1 MDKVLIVDGD
11 RQFLGNLKNGL
22 DKLQQFH
29 VQTAADGTE
38 AMAVL
43 AAQPISVL
51 VTDIETPGQ
60 DSLELLAHMTRKHP
74 RTPCIVMT
82 DQGKP
87 WFKRRLAQQSFL
99 YHLEKPFE
107 INKLA
112 AAIFV
117 GLNLRDEGEN
127 MAGMT
132 MQSLLPLIEIQQ
144 KTCRMKVKA
153 EKGQNGFLYFKDGE
167 LFDAHYHDLNGEA
180 AAVEIATWSRIAI
193 KISELPRHRTR
204 MRVKSKLM
212 DIAGASWTRPE
223 TEPLAE
229 ETEADWQALLD
240 LTLTD
245 IRTEAGFKAACLLDL
260 NGALLASEA
269 PDPATAIEPMAPDL
283 FTVYTHARETLQR
296 IQLKHVKALTLY
308 TEDHAIRIQ
317 LLEAPDGRLVCVMIM
332 GDGQSDWPGIES
344 KPENP
349 RLPHT
354 N

>member
-11 RQFLGNLKNGL
+11 KQFLGNLKNGL
-22 DKLQQFH
+22 DKLQQFY

-127 MAGMT
+127 LAGMT

-153 EKGQNGFLYFKDGE
+153 EKGQHGFLYFKDGE
-167 LFDAHYHDLNGEA
+167 LFDAHYQKLNGEA
-180 AAVEIATWSRIAI
+180 AAVEIASWSRIAI

-212 DIAGASWTRPE
+212 DIAGASWSRPE
-223 TEPLAE
+223 AESQTEE
-229 ETEADWQALLD
+229 SEADWQALLD
-240 LTLTD
+240 LFLNG
-245 IRTEAGFKAACLLDL
+245 IRTEAGFKAACLLDI
-260 NGALLASEA
+260 NGMLLASEA
-269 PDPATAIEPMAPDL
+269 PDPETAIEPMAPDL
-283 FTVYTHARETLQR
+283 FSVYIHARQTLQR
-296 IQLKHVKALTLY
+296 IRLKQAKTLALY
-308 TEDHAIRIQ
+308 TDDHGILIQ
-317 LLEAPDGRLVCVMIM
+317 LLDAPDGSTVCAMIM
-332 GDGQSDWPGIES
+332 GDGQSDWAAIKNKLEDQS
-344 KPENP
+344 
-349 RLPHT
+349 LTAT

>member
-11 RQFLGNLKNGL
+11 TQFLENLKNGL

-60 DSLELLAHMTRKHP
+60 DTLELLAHMTHKHP

-82 DQGKP
+82 DHGKP
-87 WFKRRLAQQSFL
+87 WFKRRLARQSFL

-117 GLNLRDEGEN
+117 GLNMRDEGEN
-127 MAGMT
+127 LAGMT

-153 EKGQNGFLYFKDGE
+153 GKGQHGFLYFKDGE
-167 LFDAHYHDLNGEA
+167 LFDAHHQNLNGEA
-180 AAVEIATWSRIAI
+180 AAVEIASWSRIAI
-193 KISELPRHRTR
+193 KMSELPRHRTR

-223 TEPLAE
+223 EEAPTEAA
-229 ETEADWQALLD
+229 EADWHALLD
-240 LTLTD
+240 LILTD
-245 IRTEAGFKAACLLDL
+245 IRMMPGFKAACLLDL

-269 PDPATAIEPMAPDL
+269 PDPKTAIEPMAPDL
-283 FTVYTHARETLQR
+283 FTVYTHAGETLQR
-296 IQLKHVKALTLY
+296 IQLKQVKALILY
-308 TEDHAIRIQ
+308 TDDHAILLQ
-317 LLEAPDGRLVCVMIM
+317 LLEAPDGRMVCAMIM
-332 GDGQSDWPGIES
+332 GDGQSDWPAVKS
-344 KPENP
+344 RLENQMLSP
-349 RLPHT
+349 T